1 MAIQQTTLT
10 GTPQAIFTAT
20 ADTAITV
27 INFCNTASSIDTA
40 LDVYVVPSG
49 DSAGASTQIINQ
61 VSLTQTNTYVID
73 TEKYILENGDAIY
86 AAANDA
92 GIVTATV
99 STVGL

>member
-10 GTPQAIFTAT
+10 GTPQTIFTAT

-27 INFCNTASSIDTA
+27 INFCNTASSVDTA
-40 LDVYVVPSG
+40 IDVYVVPSG
-49 DSAGASTQIINQ
+49 GSANASTQILNQ
-61 VSLTQTNTYVID
+61 VSLTQTNTYIID
-73 TEKYILENGDAIY
+73 TEKFILETGDAVF
-86 AAANDA
+86 AAANDT